1 MLSKRFK
8 YSGKSILKL
17 NKLQLYIK
25 KKIEKEIE
33 EDIYSF
39 EKVPCC
45 VCGGNNFEFLSEK
58 DRYGLY
64 TPIVI
69 CKNCGLIQMNPR
81 MTQEAYN
88 HFYNTE
94 QKKLYVGRSFITD
107 EYFKS
112 QYDKGKRIFRYLQEK
127 LKININNLNILE
139 VGTGAGGILK
149 YFEDKGNKI
158 CGCDLCSEYIDY
170 GKKQYGLNLK
180 FGTIEDIDMEYVPD
194 IVIYSHVLEHVLNPI
209 AELNR
214 LKSIID
220 KDSYIYIEVPGVKY
234 LKYSYDMNFL
244 KQLQNAHV
252 YYFTLTTLE
261 NVLGQA
267 GYDLVSGNEIINSI
281 FKVSSRNNENY
292 KSDYDTTISFLR
304 KMEFYRFL
312 PTAYNLKRLI
322 TPTLINSLKKV
333 GLHSV
338 VKKIY
343 YKIKTF
349 LK

>member
-8 YSGKSILKL
+8 YNGKSVLEL

-64 TPIVI
+64 APIVI

-94 QKKLYVGRSFITD
+94 QKKLYIGKNIVND

-112 QYDKGKRIFRYLQEK
+112 QYIRGKAIFRFLQEK

-139 VGTGAGGILK
+139 IGTSAGGILK
-149 YFEDKGNKI
+149 YFKDKGNKV
-158 CGCDLCSEYIDY
+158 CGCDLCSEYIEF
-170 GKKQYGLNLK
+170 GKKQYGLNL
-180 FGTIEDIDMEYVPD
+180 FVGTIEDMDIKQTPD
-194 IVIYSHVLEHVLNPI
+194 IVIYSHVIEHILNPI
-209 AELNR
+209 DELIK
-214 LKSIID
+214 LKSIINN
-220 KDSYIYIEVPGVKY
+220 KSYIYIELPGVKY
-234 LKYSYDMNFL
+234 LTHSYNMDFL
-244 KQLQNAHV
+244 RQIQNAHV
-252 YYFTLTTLE
+252 YYFTLTTLK
-261 NVLGQA
+261 NVLEKA
-267 GYDLVSGNEIINSI
+267 GYDLICGNEVIQSI
-281 FKVSSRNNENY
+281 FKLSLRNNENY

-322 TPTLINSLKKV
+322 IPGMIS
-333 GLHSV
+333 
-338 VKKIY
+338 
-343 YKIKTF
+343 F
-349 LK
+349 LKHIGLYNMAKRIYHKFK